1 MLDAVHNP
9 AAVPL
14 RQLSNEL
21 SQIAVTYRSPVE
33 LTVASD
39 KPRVHTPRQIKQI
52 ARSISVFGFLIP
64 IIIDEAGHVLFNEG
78 DMGDAA
84 YIIMEGEAEVSVRSP
99 AGPVVVATLGRN
111 AFLGDPWSIHRSVI
125 TRLC

>member
-1 MLDAVHNP
+1 MTKLNQCFHNP

-52 ARSISVFGFLIP
+52 AKSISVFGFLIP
-64 IIIDEAGHVLFNEG
+64 IVIDETDRVLVGLGRF
-78 DMGDAA
+78 DAA
-84 YIIMEGEAEVSVRSP
+84 CNLGFAEVPTIQVTHLSESQKK
-99 AGPVVVATLGRN
+99 
-111 AFLGDPWSIHRSVI
+111 AFAIADN
-125 TRLC
+125 RLAEI